1 MLNFKDLYHHDF
13 FDKKKN
19 YTRQKFYEYTKRFT
33 KNKKKKK
40 KKKDTF
46 RRRYIKQNTYFT
58 LAQFQISSVIS
69 RMQESYEEKL
79 YSHVAMILRL

>member
-40 KKKDTF
+40 KK
-46 RRRYIKQNTYFT
+46 RYFSKEIYQAKYLF
-58 LAQFQISSVIS
+58 
-69 RMQESYEEKL
+69 
-79 YSHVAMILRL
+79 HVGAVSNFIRDFKNARIL